1 MRYLSQTILFNIDNG
16 WHYTHFGICLRVFSS
31 GSDFDCSFGWWSVS
45 HLDDI
50 SPSQLLRKL
59 NSGWNIGNC
68 EVFFF
73 SIGSLSGTDCGNI
86 MQWGNISILNAKTS
100 TSTFSRV
107 YYFSCRSFPN
117 VFDIALSSTVAYLVM
132 QKNSGRISFSAL
144 HHRPSHHFSQY
155 QTRCTILDYRK
166 IPVCFQFQQTFER
179 NLHFAETLP
188 EFCKSSTHCQL

>member
-1 MRYLSQTILFNIDNG
+1 MTLYTFRHLPQSVFLRIRFWLLIWMMKCQPLGRHFSITI
-16 WHYTHFGICLRVFSS
+16 
-31 GSDFDCSFGWWSVS
+31 
-45 HLDDI
+45 
-50 SPSQLLRKL
+50 LRKL